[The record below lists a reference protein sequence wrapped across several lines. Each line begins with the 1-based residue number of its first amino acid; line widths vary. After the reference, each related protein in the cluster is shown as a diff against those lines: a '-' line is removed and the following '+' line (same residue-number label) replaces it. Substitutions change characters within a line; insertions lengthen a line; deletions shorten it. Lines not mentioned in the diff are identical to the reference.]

1 VRSARAFPFFS
12 TAYRNPTI
20 ASAAI
25 KVGASDHAV
34 LYTIVTPVGPY
45 FAPAGGVAP
54 QAGK

>member
-1 VRSARAFPFFS
+1 VRAARAFPFFS
-12 TAYRNPTI
+12 TTYRNPTI